1 MLYCNMQNRLCH
13 TIYLVT
19 PLVVS
24 VSQMRNP
31 TFGLDENEYE
41 AIEMLIVRTRKT
53 TAGVMSNILLAQL
66 YLMASC

>member
-1 MLYCNMQNRLCH
+1 MQNRLCH
-13 TIYLVT
+13 TIYLNT

-24 VSQMRNP
+24 VNQ

-41 AIEMLIVRTRKT
+41 AIEMLIVRTRET
-53 TAGVMSNILLAQL
+53 TAAVMSNILLAQL